1 MRYSSLLFLPSFVAT
16 VLTTTSFA
24 APVDDVDLTIGVR
37 GSGSCIPGPCVP
49 FGSIHPSPDT
59 LVPGNGGFLKEYP
72 SKPNGGITGF
82 SQLHVQGSGGVKS
95 YGNFLVTPQL
105 KLAIEEAAHASP
117 YANERARAAC
127 YSVDLTADRIHC
139 EVAPTAH
146 AAIYKFIYPAS
157 STAAITLDVARKLD
171 NPGPEHKNPIAMDQG
186 SIHIDLA
193 NNTVTGG
200 GHYHGNWNPAPYT
213 LYFSAQIS
221 KAPAIAGTWTGAD
234 LHRGATDATAKA
246 TALGAFWQMNTT
258 ADEAVYFKI
267 AVSFVS
273 TQRAQ
278 EYLNAEIPGWDFSAV
293 EASAKG
299 DWTQALASVS
309 IDGASDA
316 ERKQFYT
323 ALYHTMVQPRNRT
336 GDNPGA
342 KPDAPFWDDYYTLWD
357 SWRTEFPLMAI
368 IRPEMVRDNVNAFL
382 DRQERDGQVATAF
395 TQGKEMKTGQGGDE
409 ADCVIADAYVKGV
422 PGINWQRAYAVL
434 KDHAENG
441 RTPDYR
447 EKGYVAS
454 DITHDYDWRLK
465 SGSSTLA
472 FAYAD
477 FCAAQ
482 VAKGLGNS
490 DDAAKYGARASNWKN
505 VWDNSLSDGG
515 FSGFVRG
522 RRADGSFE
530 ATPARDGYNKDF
542 YEGTCWVYSYFVPG
556 DVAGMTEKMGG
567 RETFNNRLQFALT
580 DNLIDFTNEPS
591 FDTLWWFSANGR
603 PDLAGY
609 WVDKLKSMYDDR
621 GYPGD
626 EDNGAMSSLYVFVVS
641 GFYPIAGQDIYYLHG
656 VRVPRVVFRTGNG
669 KLFTVIG
676 KNTGEKNVYV
686 RSATLNGKPLEH
698 PWIRHSDIVGGGT
711 LEFEMSD
718 TPSIWGRD

>member
-1 MRYSSLLFLPSFVAT
+1 MRQLTLFFVTLFVFTAA
-16 VLTTTSFA
+16 SFA

-37 GSGSCIPGPCVP
+37 GDGSCIPGPCVP

-59 LVPGNGGFLKEYP
+59 LIPGNGGFLKDDPTKP
-72 SKPNGGITGF
+72 SGGITGF

-105 KLAIEEAAHASP
+105 KLAIDEAEHASP
-117 YANERARAAC
+117 FANQHAEAAR
-127 YSVDLTADRIHC
+127 YSVDLTANNIHC
-139 EVAPTAH
+139 EVTPTAH
-146 AAIYKFIYPAS
+146 AAIYKFVYPAS
-157 STAAITLDVARKLD
+157 SAATITLDIARKLD
-171 NPGPEHKNPIAMDQG
+171 NPGPERKKPIVMNEGAV
-186 SIHIDLA
+186 HIDLA
-193 NNTVTGG
+193 TSTITGG
-200 GHYHGNWNPAPYT
+200 GLYHGNWNPAPYM
-213 LYFSAQIS
+213 LYFAAQIS
-221 KAPAIAGTWTGAD
+221 KAPTAAGTWTGID
-234 LHRGATDATAKA
+234 LRKDTTDATAKG

-258 ADEAVYFKI
+258 ADEAVYLKI

-273 TQRAQ
+273 TQKAQ
-278 EYLNAEIPGWDFSAV
+278 EYLKAEIPGWDFAAI
-293 EASAKG
+293 EGSAK
-299 DWTQALASVS
+299 DAWVKALASVS
-309 IDGASDA
+309 IDGASDI
-316 ERKQFYT
+316 ERKTFYT

-336 GDNPGA
+336 GDNPNW
-342 KPDAPFWDDYYTLWD
+342 KSDAPFWDDYYTLWD

-368 IRPEMVRDNVNAFL
+368 VRPDMVRDNINAFL
-382 DRQERDGQVATAF
+382 DRQVHNGQVATAF

-409 ADCVIADAYVKGV
+409 ADCVIADAYIKEI
-422 PGINWQRAYAVL
+422 PGIDWQRAYAIL
-434 KDHAENG
+434 KDHAEHA

-454 DITHDYDWRLK
+454 DIKHDYDWRLK

-490 DDAAKYGARASNWKN
+490 ADAAKYSVRASNWKN
-505 VWDNSLSDGG
+505 VWDDSLRDGG

-522 RRADGSFE
+522 RTADGSFE
-530 ATPARDGYNKDF
+530 ATAAREGYNKDF
-542 YEGTCWVYSYFVPG
+542 YEGTCWIYSYFIPG

-567 RETFNNRLQFALT
+567 REKFIDRLKFALNE
-580 DNLIDFTNEPS
+580 NLIDFTNEPS

-609 WVDKLKSMYDDR
+609 WVDKLKSMYNDR

-656 VRVPRVVFRTGNG
+656 VRVPKVVFQTGSG
-669 KLFTVIG
+669 KPFTVIG
-676 KNTGEKNVYV
+676 KNTGEKNIYV
-686 RSATLNGKPLEH
+686 SSATLNGKPLEH
-698 PWIRHSDIVGGGT
+698 PWIRHSEIVGGAT

-718 TPSIWGRD
+718 TPSTWGRD